1 MKRSLAG
8 IAAVLL
14 CNTAF
19 AQTVPTTGATAPV
32 KDKKG
37 WITLFDGKT
46 TTGWHTYNKGEVG
59 SAWTVVDGALTLN
72 PGADGRGDL
81 VTDNEYE
88 NYELTLQWKIA
99 EGGNSGV
106 IFDVNEDPKYSYSFL
121 TGIEMQVLD
130 DVKAEDNKQENH
142 LAGSLY
148 DIIAPTK
155 KAKPAGEWN
164 TIKIRKKDGQ
174 LTFWMNGSKTV
185 NVKLWGPEWKTLVE
199 GSKFK
204 SFPAFS
210 TYKKGH
216 IALQDHGNT
225 VYYRDIKIKQL

>member
-1 MKRSLAG
+1 MKKLLPG
-8 IAAVLL
+8 IAALLL
-14 CNTAF
+14 CNSVF
-19 AQTVPTTGATAPV
+19 AQTPAA
-32 KDKKG
+32 KDKNG
-37 WITLFDGKT
+37 WTPLFDGKT

-59 SAWTVVDGALTLN
+59 NAWTVVDGALTLN

-81 VTDNEYE
+81 VTDKEYE

-99 EGGNSGV
+99 EGGNSGI

-130 DVKAEDNKQENH
+130 DVKAEDNKKENH

-148 DIIAPTK
+148 DIIAPSK

-164 TIKIRKKDGQ
+164 TIKIRQKDGQ

-185 NVKLWGPEWKTLVE
+185 NVKLWGPEWKALVE
-199 GSKFK
+199 NSKFK
-204 SFPAFS
+204 SYPAFA
-210 TYKKGH
+210 TYHKGH

-225 VYYRDIKIKQL
+225 VYYRDIKIKEL